1 MKILVIANTYPSLQK
16 PNFGA
21 FVYNL
26 MQELTREHK
35 ITVITPFKINDIFKP
50 KQISYGNE
58 MCKVKRPNFISFG
71 NTKVGFIDTGKIT
84 HYFYTK
90 AIQRTLSS
98 LKLKPDIIYTHF
110 LSNAIPVLD
119 YAKKHNIPIVV
130 ASGEST
136 YTSFENKGL
145 KIKNRLIEDIAH
157 IIGVS
162 IENKEQLTK
171 LGFDPNK
178 ISVIPNAV
186 NYDLFKPMDKNVC
199 KEKLG
204 LPSNIFVVGF
214 IGHFIH
220 RKGPNRIIEAI
231 KRLNDEN
238 IQLVCVGGDKEQLIV
253 NNFTKVM
260 TPIPNYQLP
269 EVLNAFDIFVLPT
282 LNEGHCNVIEEAKAC
297 AIPII
302 SSRGTSVEEQIDEF
316 IGVLVD
322 PLNIDEIA
330 NAILALK
337 KNIVLRDSMSN
348 TLLKRRGENSIEK
361 RSKKI
366 NKIFQLISKLK

>member
-1 MKILVIANTYPSLQK
+1 
-16 PNFGA
+16 
-21 FVYNL
+21 
-26 MQELTREHK
+26 
-35 ITVITPFKINDIFKP
+35 
-50 KQISYGNE
+50 
-58 MCKVKRPNFISFG
+58 
-71 NTKVGFIDTGKIT
+71 
-84 HYFYTK
+84 
-90 AIQRTLSS
+90 
-98 LKLKPDIIYTHF
+98 
-110 LSNAIPVLD
+110 
-119 YAKKHNIPIVV
+119 
-130 ASGEST
+130 
-136 YTSFENKGL
+136 
-145 KIKNRLIEDIAH
+145 
-157 IIGVS
+157 
-162 IENKEQLTK
+162 
-171 LGFDPNK
+171 
-178 ISVIPNAV
+178 
-186 NYDLFKPMDKNVC
+186 
-199 KEKLG
+199 
-204 LPSNIFVVGF
+204 
-214 IGHFIH
+214 
-220 RKGPNRIIEAI
+220 
-231 KRLNDEN
+231 
-238 IQLVCVGGDKEQLIV
+238 DKEQLIV

-366 NKIFQLISKLK
+366 NKVFQLISK